1 MRMIKHF
8 IIYLINCVSRNT
20 RERFACKEA
29 DYDEISCS
37 AEDCEF
43 IASSS
48 NIIKIKNEGKN
59 LYLKECRIHSKFSE
73 YLANVI
79 EDYFDLVSKS
89 KNTDMI
95 KRFILQ
101 DLSDVTLREVYAKLN
116 RVYDDH
122 FRNINKYNYTGWDPC
137 EAGLT
142 TISIEANKGNDF
154 VIDFLSCEFMHFIEY
169 IRNDVNA
176 YEDHLFVS
184 ENEYQT
190 TGADNSVATY
200 ILSRF
205 LDIEDLVIET
215 KYIWLNIGEN
225 HRKLCSCTEQ
235 AVGCAAIDMKLPQKS
250 QITGEFYRQLF
261 ILSLY
266 DVICFQRD
274 HNQENYFV
282 QLKDDKVN
290 SVLAFD
296 NDSKMT
302 FFPLNTVTNGTS
314 IGCSTVID
322 EGYINRPFIDE
333 EFCDKLQ
340 STDLSKIFE
349 LLSPYISKMQIW
361 ALKHR
366 IIRVNKAIER
376 TRENNPNIFL
386 GKSRWKLEMCDEE
399 LAGKYGNTYLYHY
412 CNCFSYR

>member
-1 MRMIKHF
+1 MRIVKHF
-8 IIYLINCVSRNT
+8 IIYVMNWLSSKTRESFTIKEKDYNEINCSL
-20 RERFACKEA
+20 EE
-29 DYDEISCS
+29 
-37 AEDCEF
+37 CEF

-48 NIIKIKNEGKN
+48 NIIKIKSEDKI
-59 LYLKECRIHSKFSE
+59 LYLKECRIHSKFSD

-79 EDYFDLVSKS
+79 EDYFNLISTS
-89 KNTDMI
+89 KNIEII
-95 KRFILQ
+95 KKSIMQ
-101 DLSDVTLREVYAKLN
+101 DLENATLLKLYKTLN
-116 RVYDDH
+116 RAYDKH
-122 FRNINKYNYTGWDPC
+122 FRTFNKYNYTGWDSD
-137 EAGLT
+137 EVGLP
-142 TISIEANKGNDF
+142 TISIEANKGNIIF
-154 VIDFLSCEFMHFIEY
+154 EEFLNDEFMHFIEY

-176 YEDHLFVS
+176 YEDHLFLS
-184 ENEYQT
+184 INKYQT
-190 TGADNSVATY
+190 IGADNSVATY
-200 ILSRF
+200 VLSKY
-205 LDIEDLVIET
+205 LGIEELVIET
-215 KYIWLNIGEN
+215 KYIWLNIGKK
-225 HRKLCSCTEQ
+225 HKKLCSCTEQ
-235 AVGCAAIDMKLPQKS
+235 AVGCAAIDMKLPQKV

-261 ILSLY
+261 ILSLF

-282 QLKDDKVN
+282 QLKDNKVN

-296 NDSKMT
+296 NDSKMA
-302 FFPLNTVTNGTS
+302 FFPLESVTNSTS
-314 IGCSTVID
+314 IGCCSVIAN
-322 EGYINRPFIDE
+322 GFINRPCIDE
-333 EFCDKLQ
+333 EFCDRLKNV
-340 STDLSKIFE
+340 DLNKVTV